1 MEEFKVLKIS
11 KEDLEEAI
19 PGLES
24 LKPVLQRQVKIGN
37 GKDIKQGEIDAAE
50 LGKHFDTAINSM
62 VTILAW
68 MEVNVDN
75 AK

>member
-1 MEEFKVLKIS
+1 MEEFKILKIS
-11 KEDLEEAI
+11 KDDLEEAI

-24 LKPVLQRQVKIGN
+24 LKSILQKQAIIGN
-37 GKDIKQGEIDAAE
+37 GKNIKQGQIDAAE

-68 MEVNVDN
+68 MEGNVDET
-75 AK
+75 K

>member
-1 MEEFKVLKIS
+1 MFKVLKIS

-24 LKPVLQRQVKIGN
+24 LKPILQRQVKIGN
-37 GKDIKQGEIDAAE
+37 GKDRKQGEIDAAE

-68 MEVNVDN
+68 MEVNVDDT
-75 AK
+75 K

>member
-1 MEEFKVLKIS
+1 MFKVLKIS

-24 LKPVLQRQVKIGN
+24 LKPILQKQVRIGN
-37 GKDIKQGEIDAAE
+37 GKDRKQGEIDAAE

>member
-1 MEEFKVLKIS
+1 MFKVLKIS

-24 LKPVLQRQVKIGN
+24 LKPILQKQARIGN
-37 GKDIKQGEIDAAE
+37 GKDRKQGEIDAAE

>member
-1 MEEFKVLKIS
+1 MFKVLKIS

-24 LKPVLQRQVKIGN
+24 LKAILQKQVRIGN
-37 GKDIKQGEIDAAE
+37 GKNIKQGEIDAAE

-68 MEVNVDN
+68 IEVNVDDT
-75 AK
+75 K